1 MGPSIIGFGSY
12 QHIYD
17 SGREGDMPIIG
28 YIKRLADGKFSKPA
42 RVLLK
47 ETSNG
52 PKRGLTIW
60 HNGERM
66 DARTELTAARDHK

>member
-1 MGPSIIGFGSY
+1 
-12 QHIYD
+12 
-17 SGREGDMPIIG
+17 MPIIG

-52 PKRGLTIW
+52 AKRGLTIW

-66 DARTELTAARDHK
+66 DARTELTEARDHK